1 VFNALQY
8 EKSPGSL
15 IENAKG
21 GSGADRLF
29 GNEAGNNLSGGGGN
43 DVLYGYGGRD
53 VLTGGAGADAFV
65 IASSLTASNVD
76 TIRDFSVPADTM
88 RLENAYFK
96 TLTRTGTL
104 ASSAFHTGS
113 AAHDSSDRIV
123 YNKSAGALYY
133 DADGTGVAAPVKFA
147 QLAAGLGLT
156 HADFYVI

>member
-1 VFNALQY
+1 LGNDAANNL
-8 EKSPGSL
+8 SGGSGNDL
-15 IENAKG
+15 LYGYGGKDKLTG
-21 GSGADRLF
+21 GSGADI
-29 GNEAGNNLSGGGGN
+29 
-43 DVLYGYGGRD
+43 
-53 VLTGGAGADAFV
+53 FV
-65 IASSLTASNVD
+65 FASSLTSSSTD
-76 TIRDFSVPADTM
+76 TIRDYSVAADTI
-88 RLENAYFK
+88 RLENAYFQA
-96 TLTRTGTL
+96 LTRTGTL